1 MPNIDVSAIEG
12 YESMT
17 PEEKVAALEV
27 FEYSDG
33 ADEIEKY
40 RKLMQKANSE
50 AAAYKKQL
58 QGAMTDEQKKT
69 KEAEEQLAS
78 LQTQIAELREEK
90 ILSENKAKFI
100 ALGYDETL
108 ASETAQALKEG
119 NMDKVFENQKK
130 FLEKTKQDITADL
143 LKGTPKPPAGS
154 GGSTMTLE
162 AFRKLSSSERLKFSI
177 EHPEEYKALYGGN

>member
-17 PEEKVAALEV
+17 PEEKVAALEA

-33 ADEIEKY
+33 ADEVEKY

-78 LQTQIAELREEK
+78 LQTQITELREEK
-90 ILSENKAKFI
+90 VLSENKAKFI
-100 ALGYDETL
+100 AKNFNEVVLFFV
-108 ASETAQALKEG
+108 TAF
-119 NMDKVFENQKK
+119 VC
-130 FLEKTKQDITADL
+130 I
-143 LKGTPKPPAGS
+143 
-154 GGSTMTLE
+154 
-162 AFRKLSSSERLKFSI
+162 
-177 EHPEEYKALYGGN
+177 